1 MDQKKF
7 ISVIVPTYN
16 SEKYIQ
22 KCISSVLHQK
32 YQDFEIIVVDNHST
46 DNTLNIIKSFNSDKI
61 KIFSVVNNG
70 NISVSRNLGINHS
83 TGSWIAFLDSDDF
96 WERDKLILLSK
107 QFENF
112 DFIYHNMNI
121 IRNKKVFK
129 NSNFLLL
136 KKDNNYFSLTE
147 NLCTKGNPIINS
159 SVIVKKDILL
169 KVDLIS
175 EDQSSLTNDYHTW
188 LKISLITNKFYYE
201 KRKLGTYVLHDQNYS
216 HGAKNSYYYLKCVL
230 DFKKYLSDKAKK
242 KIIGYYYY
250 EKGKDLNK
258 IEQNSEALKCYFK
271 SFLLSD
277 LDIKIKSLINILF
290 CILKKLRM
298 N

>member
-1 MDQKKF
+1 MLETLPMQNLLKSKNLACYKHHGYWQCIDNRRDLNSVKLIFKKRASSLDQKKF

-32 YQDFEIIVVDNHST
+32 YQDFEILVVDNHST

-107 QFENF
+107 QFEKF

-129 NSNFLLL
+129 NSNFPLL
-136 KKDNNYFSLTE
+136 KKDKNYFSLTE

-201 KRKLGTYVLHDQNYS
+201 K
-216 HGAKNSYYYLKCVL
+216 KN
-230 DFKKYLSDKAKK
+230 
-242 KIIGYYYY
+242 
-250 EKGKDLNK
+250 
-258 IEQNSEALKCYFK
+258 
-271 SFLLSD
+271 
-277 LDIKIKSLINILF
+277 
-290 CILKKLRM
+290 
-298 N
+298 